1 MAAVM
6 LAGAPLCN
14 EAFAAAVITEAAP
27 AADLALANGVK
38 FIIKSGSVFVATTP
52 VKVTAAEATYATTTT
67 ATTVDNAAVFEVVNF
82 QKNALGAT
90 FELKVDG
97 KHFALTAGA
106 SAVTTTTAKNKVFT
120 TFTATP
126 NASGKYIVK
135 TSDLMVVESATT
147 KSTVAAANNLF
158 SKEVKYDDVA
168 LNEFNANSTTFS
180 FGEGVEGNIFNG
192 LTPIT
197 IGTNTYFVSGKA
209 DDVNDFKSAFATAA
223 GLFTDAIK
231 AAAKKLSFAAVTNE
245 KWGLNTS
252 VEGEGYKLAMVNG
265 AAFYGDKKLAADNI
279 LFTSIIEADQLNN
292 EGEVELAISPKFE
305 GVTGTTDVTIKSVKA
320 SVSDP
325 KTYVT
330 TVASTTTTGTTVSKY
345 AKVSNPTLGD
355 NTYFAASEFL
365 KAGEVSAFNIYATS
379 AKDAAAGADGSEY
392 HKYYVT
398 APNATYSDFAS
409 SFKAQQD
416 VDLTNPAAQWIAT
429 GFDGKYTLTLRNRLN
444 PSETLSLRLA
454 ASDNAGEYDVVSGD
468 LATKT
473 IKLLPATL
481 TKYDGSLEL
490 SEEQIK
496 EGVTLS
502 FSGKNA
508 AIGEQTFFLT
518 DNATAT
524 TPATQLVP
532 TLEGTKAVKLDVT
545 RARNDKK
552 EDYVLGI
559 TQYAYLDAAGA
570 VVANDVAKAD
580 TLVVPAYQFAYGDKK
595 VAGKFELGTTADYYL
610 INKTMDGSYT
620 VTYSTAA
627 PTYATHT
634 HADNNA
640 VGVAATVTGSTVI
653 ANFALPTKYFAPAE
667 TGFASLAVDA
677 NDNYDYASLPA
688 VSRHATFENALGA
701 VSFQEN
707 KNGILEGIMSA
718 EPATF
723 WLDTADSET
732 NVQTFYIS
740 KGIKAAE
747 ETKAYSD
754 EVRNFLYYASD
765 SLKYFDEASATIK
778 YNPAYILEG
787 TTNTLKAIFHPAALV
802 AEDTMTT
809 VFDGKEVAV
818 VAEKP
823 KAGQVAALKNFQFGI
838 RLADENVADE
848 YVIYSKKD
856 ASSYLYALNGKL
868 GFTSDKNQAL
878 VVKLG
883 EGDATANEAIAA
895 ENNVAVIAGEGV
907 VTVKGAAGKQVV
919 VSNILGQVIANKVAT
934 SDEET
939 IAVAAGVAVVV
950 VDGEATKVVVK

>member
-14 EAFAAAVITEAAP
+14 EAFAVTTYETAAIADAP
-27 AADLALANGVK
+27 LANGTKFVLLNSGNAMKVSVVK
-38 FIIKSGSVFVATTP
+38 DGDNVYVKNSG
-52 VKVTAAEATYATTTT
+52 AAGEEAI
-67 ATTVDNAAVFEVVNF
+67 FEVANF
-82 QKNALGAT
+82 QKSELGVT
-90 FELKVDG
+90 FNLVVNGNKFAVDRSSLNP
-97 KHFALTAGA
+97 K
-106 SAVTTTTAKNKVFT
+106 AKFVT
-120 TFTATP
+120 TFTVDLTTPANGYKVGNINEIKPVYDGAALGTLAWTPATKAETY
-126 NASGKYIVK
+126 NQ
-135 TSDLMVVESATT
+135 TELTD
-147 KSTVAAANNLF
+147 
-158 SKEVKYDDVA
+158 
-168 LNEFNANSTTFS
+168 FNITGTTFS
-180 FGEGVEGNIFNG
+180 FGEGVEGNIFDG

-197 IGTNTYFVSGKA
+197 VSGKTYFVSGAKA
-209 DDVNDFKSAFATAA
+209 DVDAFAGVFT
-223 GLFTDAIK
+223 GTFTDAIK

-245 KWGLNTS
+245 KWGLNTKAD
-252 VEGEGYKLAMVNG
+252 GEGYKLAMVNG

-279 LFTSIIEADQLNN
+279 LFTSITEADQLNN
-292 EGEVELAISPKFE
+292 EGEVEMAISPKFE
-305 GVTGTTDVTIKSVKA
+305 GAAAAIPVTIKSVKA
-320 SVSDP
+320 SASDT

-330 TVASTTTTGTTVSKY
+330 TVANSSLY
-345 AKVSNPTLGD
+345 YKVTNPILGA
-355 NTYFAASEFL
+355 NSYFAASEFL
-365 KAGEVSAFNIYATS
+365 KAGEVSAYNIYATS
-379 AKDAAAGADGSEY
+379 GVAGAAGSEY
-392 HKYYVT
+392 HKYYVNT
-398 APNATYSDFAS
+398 SDGSAFAS
-409 SFKAQQD
+409 SFEAQQD
-416 VDLTNPAAQWIAT
+416 VDLTNPSAQWIAT
-429 GFDGKYTLTLRNRLN
+429 GFNGKYTLTLKNRLN
-444 PSETLSLRLA
+444 PTESLVLKLTA
-454 ASDNAGEYDVVSGD
+454 TNNAGEYTVSGTSA
-468 LATKT
+468 LAGKT
-473 IKLLPATL
+473 VKLLPAAL

-518 DNATAT
+518 EDATAGK
-524 TPATQLVP
+524 LVP
-532 TLEGTKAVKLDVT
+532 TLDASKAAKLNVAKAVD
-545 RARNDKK
+545 AKK
-552 EDYVLGI
+552 QDLAMNI

-570 VVANDVAKAD
+570 VVVADEAKAD
-580 TLVVPAYQFAYGDKK
+580 TLVVPAYQFSY
-595 VAGKFELGTTADYYL
+595 VNNAGTKCVVKDLFTLATGTGATADYYL
-610 INKTMDGSYT
+610 INKTMDGGYT

-707 KNGILEGIMSA
+707 KNGILEGILSA
-718 EPATF
+718 DPATF

-732 NVQTFYIS
+732 NVPTFYIS

-754 EVRNFLYYASD
+754 EVRNFLVYAPD
-765 SLKYFDEASATIK
+765 SLTYFDEASATIK
-778 YNPAYILEG
+778 TNADYVLEG
-787 TTNTLKAIFHPAALV
+787 TNDLKAFFHPAALV

-809 VFDGKEVAV
+809 VADGKEVAV
-818 VAEKP
+818 VAKAT
-823 KAGQVAALKNFQFGI
+823 KAGQIEALKNFQFGI

-848 YVIYSKKD
+848 YVIYSKAAPSK
-856 ASSYLYALNGKL
+856 YLYSHNGKL
-868 GFTSDKNQAL
+868 GFGTRAQAL
-878 VVKLG
+878 IVKLG

-895 ENNVAVIAGEGV
+895 ENNVAVIGGEGV

-919 VSNILGQVIANKVAT
+919 VSNILGQEFANKVAT

-939 IAVAAGVAVVV
+939 FAAAVGVVV
-950 VDGEATKVVVK
+950 VRVDGEATKVVVK

>member
-14 EAFAAAVITEAAP
+14 EAFAVTTYETTAIAGMSLENGAKFVLRQGNQSLEVSVVKD
-27 AADLALANGVK
+27 ADGN
-38 FIIKSGSVFVATTP
+38 
-52 VKVTAAEATYATTTT
+52 TYAMNTGSNKKE
-67 ATTVDNAAVFEVVNF
+67 AIFEVANF
-82 QKNALGAT
+82 QKSELGVT
-90 FELKVDG
+90 FNLVVNGNKFAVDRS
-97 KHFALTAGA
+97 
-106 SAVTTTTAKNKVFT
+106 SAAPKAKFVT
-120 TFTATP
+120 TFTVKLSDSTKGYKVGNIAELIPVYDGSALTKLDWTPATK
-126 NASGKYIVK
+126 AETYYQ
-135 TSDLMVVESATT
+135 TELTD
-147 KSTVAAANNLF
+147 
-158 SKEVKYDDVA
+158 
-168 LNEFNANSTTFS
+168 FNITGTTFS
-180 FGEGVEGNIFNG
+180 FGEGVEGNIFSN

-197 IGTNTYFVSGKA
+197 VTVTTPATPATSKDYTYFVTGKA
-209 DDVNDFKSAFATAA
+209 DDVKAFKDAFKAGNGKFAAT
-223 GLFTDAIK
+223 GVE

-252 VEGEGYKLAMVNG
+252 VKGEGYKLAMVNG

-279 LFTSIIEADQLNN
+279 LFTSIKEADQLNN

-305 GVTGTTDVTIKSVKA
+305 GTAIAVTIKSVKA

-330 TVASTTTTGTTVSKY
+330 TVASTTTTTVSKY

-398 APNATYSDFAS
+398 APNATYSGFAS

-429 GFDGKYTLTLRNRLN
+429 GFDGKYTLTLKNRLN

-454 ASDNAGEYDVVSGD
+454 AADNAGEYAVSGLD
-468 LATKT
+468 AGSLAGKT

-490 SEEQIK
+490 SAEQIK

-518 DNATAT
+518 EGTN
-524 TPATQLVP
+524 QLVP

-559 TQYAYLDAAGA
+559 TQYAYLDAAGN
-570 VVANDVAKAD
+570 VVAADVAKAD

-620 VTYSTAA
+620 VTYFAGAA
-627 PTYATHT
+627 PVYGT
-634 HADNNA
+634 HAYAGNNA
-640 VGVAATVTGSTVI
+640 IGVKSTTTGTTVI
-653 ANFALPTKYFAPAE
+653 ANFDLPTRYFAPKE
-667 TGFASLAVDA
+667 DGFASLAVDA

-732 NVQTFYIS
+732 NVPTFYIS

-754 EVRNFLYYASD
+754 EVRNFLYFAKD
-765 SLKYFDEASATIK
+765 SMRYFDEASATIK

-868 GFTSDKNQAL
+868 GFTTDKNQAL
-878 VVKLG
+878 VVTLG
-883 EGDATANEAIAA
+883 EGDATANDALAA
-895 ENNVAVIAGEGV
+895 ENVAVIAGEGV

>member
-1 MAAVM
+1 MNKRFFTLMAAVM

-14 EAFAAAVITEAAP
+14 EAFAVTTYETAAIADAP
-27 AADLALANGVK
+27 LANGTKFVLLNSGNAMKVSVVK
-38 FIIKSGSVFVATTP
+38 DGDNVY
-52 VKVTAAEATYATTTT
+52 VKNAGTAGEEAI
-67 ATTVDNAAVFEVVNF
+67 FEVANF
-82 QKNALGAT
+82 QKSELGVT
-90 FELKVDG
+90 FNLVVNGNKFAVDRSSLNP
-97 KHFALTAGA
+97 K
-106 SAVTTTTAKNKVFT
+106 AKFVT
-120 TFTATP
+120 TFTVDLTTPANGYKVGNINEIKPVYDGAALGTLAWTPATKAETY
-126 NASGKYIVK
+126 NQ
-135 TSDLMVVESATT
+135 TELTD
-147 KSTVAAANNLF
+147 
-158 SKEVKYDDVA
+158 
-168 LNEFNANSTTFS
+168 FNITGTTFS
-180 FGEGVEGNIFNG
+180 FGEGVEGNIFDG

-197 IGTNTYFVSGKA
+197 VSGKTYFVSGAKA
-209 DDVNDFKSAFATAA
+209 DVDAFAGVFA
-223 GLFTDAIK
+223 GTFTDAIK

-252 VEGEGYKLAMVNG
+252 AAGEGYKLALVNG
-265 AAFYGDKKLAADNI
+265 ASFYGDKALAADNI
-279 LFTSIIEADQLNN
+279 LFTSIKEADQLNN
-292 EGEVELAISPKFE
+292 EGEVEMAISPKFE
-305 GVTGTTDVTIKSVKA
+305 GAAIPVTIKSVKA
-320 SVSDP
+320 SASDT

-330 TVASTTTTGTTVSKY
+330 TVATASLY
-345 AKVSNPTLGD
+345 YKVANPILGA
-355 NTYFAASEFL
+355 NSYFAASEFL
-365 KAGEVSAFNIYATS
+365 KAGEVSAYNIYATS
-379 AKDAAAGADGSEY
+379 GVAGAAGSEY
-392 HKYYVT
+392 HKYYVNT
-398 APNATYSDFAS
+398 SNGSAFAS
-409 SFKAQQD
+409 SFEAQQD
-416 VDLTNPAAQWIAT
+416 VDLTNPSAQWIAT
-429 GFDGKYTLTLRNRLN
+429 GFNGKYTLTLKNRLN
-444 PSETLSLRLA
+444 PTESLVLKLTA
-454 ASDNAGEYDVVSGD
+454 TNNAGEYTVSGASA
-468 LATKT
+468 LAGKT
-473 IKLLPATL
+473 VKLLPAAL

-518 DNATAT
+518 EDASASK
-524 TPATQLVP
+524 LVP
-532 TLEGTKAVKLDVT
+532 TLDASKAAKLNVAKAVD
-545 RARNDKK
+545 AKK
-552 EDYVLGI
+552 QDLAMNI

-570 VVANDVAKAD
+570 VVVADEAKAD
-580 TLVVPAYQFAYGDKK
+580 TLVVPAYQFSYDK
-595 VAGKFELGTTADYYL
+595 AGTKYVVKDLFTLATGTGATADYYM
-610 INKTMDGSYT
+610 INKTMNGDYT
-620 VTYSTAA
+620 VTYSVAA
-627 PTYATHT
+627 PAYATHAQ
-634 HADNNA
+634 ADNNA
-640 VGVAATVTGSTVI
+640 VGVAATVTGSTVV

-707 KNGILEGIMSA
+707 KNGILEGILSA

-732 NVQTFYIS
+732 NVPTFYIS

-754 EVRNFLYYASD
+754 EVRNFLVYAPD
-765 SLKYFDEASATIK
+765 SLTYFDEASATIK
-778 YNPAYILEG
+778 TNAAYVLEG
-787 TTNTLKAIFHPAALV
+787 TTDLKAFFHPAALV

-818 VAEKP
+818 VAKKT

-856 ASSYLYALNGKL
+856 ASKYLYSHNGKL
-868 GFTSDKNQAL
+868 GFGTDKQAL
-878 VVKLG
+878 IVKLG

-895 ENNVAVIAGEGV
+895 ENVAVIAGEGV